1 MRTDLATLLISVVC
15 SSSFSLL
22 LHFICFQAF
31 GAIGAIFGGPVA
43 WPLSE
48 KFGRQASLMLSGI
61 PALAGWLLIANAHDV
76 NRFDTKGF
84 LSMLLVGRLL
94 TGFAV
99 GWAIFG
105 ISVCE

>member
-1 MRTDLATLLISVVC
+1 MSVC
-15 SSSFSLL
+15 SIGVLL
-22 LHFICFQAF
+22 FFICFQAF
-31 GAIGAIFGGPVA
+31 GAVGAIFGGPVA

-61 PALAGWLLIANAHDV
+61 PSLAGWIIIANAHDC
-76 NRFDTKGF
+76 DDPTGF
-84 LSMLLVGRLL
+84 LVLLLIGRLL

-105 ISVCE
+105 ISVRF